1 MPTYFIAIIL
11 LFQLGWAIVQITHL
25 AMIPELSETRKDRDD
40 LTAIRYS
47 VSVCSNVVVY
57 VVTWVILKERT
68 QGESNIGP
76 GDAYRF
82 RVCTSTPFALK
93 FINEFANTSTD

>member
-1 MPTYFIAIIL
+1 M
-11 LFQLGWAIVQITHL
+11 QITHL
-25 AMIPELSETRKDRDD
+25 AMIPEMSHTRKDRDD

-57 VVTWVILKERT
+57 IVTWLVLKQRT

-76 GDAYRF
+76 NDEYRF
-82 RVCTSTPFALK
+82 RVCNSKHTVE
-93 FINEFANTSTD
+93 II